1 MQKHKLKNTNTLNKL
16 TYMRLVDNVM
26 KGDFLENGFGEL
38 GFVYKIDEAIHI
50 QLLEGPDV
58 GQSTH
63 DLITPAKLTKN
74 FLKKN
79 MYCDLYTNHDYN
91 YKEYS
96 YEDSDPDGVG
106 IYVRAYDDGTFYAT
120 ASCKTGNYSKDIQY
134 VHELQHIFKEFNVKI
149 DWMI

>member
-1 MQKHKLKNTNTLNKL
+1 
-16 TYMRLVDNVM
+16 MRLVDNVM
-26 KGDFLENGFGEL
+26 KGDFLQDVYQNI
-38 GFVYKIDEAIHI
+38 GFVYKIDEVLHI

-63 DLITPAKLTKN
+63 DLISPVKLTKD

-79 MYCDLYTNHDYN
+79 MYCDLFTNTD

-106 IYVRAYDDGTFYAT
+106 IYVRAYNDGTFYAE
-120 ASCKTGNYSKDIQY
+120 AAVEIGSFSKDIQY
-134 VHELQHIFKEFNVKI
+134 VHELQHMFKEFNVQK
-149 DWMI
+149 DWVL